1 MPNLITYKVQRFGT
15 NEWLHYSLPI
25 ATDGP
30 SHVFSTYETLSG
42 TISPEI
48 GNRLAEDGK
57 PMLWK
62 WGTWIH
68 VETPDERIWT
78 GIIDDVYA
86 KGAVL
91 NVRARE
97 WQGCLHGLTH
107 AGMLWGVQATPHSL
121 VQALFAHGAGF
132 PTGLRGVEVVVHGT
146 PPRLLGKKWDD
157 EVFAKRAA
165 LILAEA
171 ALETVAKPRK
181 RKEEQIKEVGW
192 PFDVQVKAY
201 EVKMKPHSRAYRT
214 KSREKRDDATLKTR
228 KATLDAHEKSKKEDA
243 AIVAFKAKS
252 KQKSDDASLKTLY
265 RAYEDVRDLPGS
277 KEQIKVAKAAYDVR
291 RLHWD
296 NQLKPLKR
304 PSEDR
309 TKHWDGLIKTAKA
322 SYDARVKFWDDQLK
336 PLKEAVDEWQVL
348 ITAQKEDRE
357 IAVEPLQDQLEVL
370 KAAEEPKIMARD
382 AAADSLK
389 VADESLKKHGG
400 AYKVLPEDRPDS
412 WRILQD
418 LAIEGG
424 FEFTTETVLT
434 HGAPV
439 LKLHLHYGG
448 VGRGRDDLVFEQG
461 RNIIEVPRV
470 STPDEHASEVIGVGA
485 GQGQTPVEGW
495 ELALTRTVTVS
506 DPRMRRNEVY
516 ARPEITKP
524 AVLDAEVRAELRRL
538 RAEVVVEE
546 FMVKDDPNCPI
557 GAWRAGDIITPKIT
571 VPHYG
576 RIEKK
581 HRIRSWQRVG
591 THKARIRTEV
601 LGE

>member
-1 MPNLITYKVQRFGT
+1 MNPTIRYLAQRYGT
-15 NEWLHYSLPI
+15 NEWLDYNLPI
-25 ATDGP
+25 ITDGP
-30 SHVFSTYETLSG
+30 SHCFSTYETLSG

-62 WGTWIH
+62 WGTWVH

-86 KGAVL
+86 EGAVL
-91 NVRARE
+91 HVRARE

-107 AGMLWGVQATPHSL
+107 TGKLWGVQATPHSL
-121 VQALFAHGAGF
+121 VQALIAYGAGF

-146 PPRLLGKKWDD
+146 PPRLLGTKWDD
-157 EVFAKRAA
+157 EVFSKKAA
-165 LILAEA
+165 LIQAEA
-171 ALETVAKPRK
+171 ALDAAARPRK
-181 RKEEQIKEVGW
+181 RQEEKIKETSWPFEVQIKY
-192 PFDVQVKAY
+192 Y
-201 EVKMKPHSRAYRT
+201 EMKQKPHSRAYRLL
-214 KSREKRDDATLKTR
+214 SRQKRDDATLKTR
-228 KATLDAHEKSKKEDA
+228 KTTLDAHEKSKREDP
-243 AIVAFKAKS
+243 AIVAYKNKS
-252 KQKSDDASLKTLY
+252 KQKSDDASLKALY

-277 KEQIKVAKAAYDVR
+277 KEQIKAAKAAYDAR
-291 RLHWD
+291 RDFWD

-309 TKHWDGLIKTAKA
+309 TKYWDGRIKTAKA
-322 SYDARVKFWDDQLK
+322 DYDARLK
-336 PLKEAVDEWQVL
+336 YWEDRMKPAKTAVDEWQAL

-370 KAAEEPKIMARD
+370 KGVEEPLIGARD
-382 AAADSLK
+382 DASDALE
-389 VADESLKKHGG
+389 VAQDQLKKHGG

-418 LAIEGG
+418 LATEGG
-424 FEFTTETVLT
+424 FEFTTETVRT

-439 LKLHLHYGG
+439 LRLHLHYGG
-448 VGRGRDDLVFEQG
+448 VGRGRDDLIFEQG
-461 RNIIEVPRV
+461 RNIIEQPVV
-470 STPDEHASEVIGVGA
+470 STPDEYASEVIGVGA

-495 ELALTRTVTVS
+495 ELALERTVTVA
-506 DPRMRRNEVY
+506 DPRMRRNAVY

-524 AVLDAEVRAELRRL
+524 AVLDAEVRAELRAL
-538 RAEVVVEE
+538 RSEVVVEE
-546 FMVKDDPNCPI
+546 ITVRDDPNCPI

-581 HRIRSWQRVG
+581 HRVRSWQRAG
-591 THKARIRTEV
+591 THKAVLHLEV
-601 LGE
+601 VSE